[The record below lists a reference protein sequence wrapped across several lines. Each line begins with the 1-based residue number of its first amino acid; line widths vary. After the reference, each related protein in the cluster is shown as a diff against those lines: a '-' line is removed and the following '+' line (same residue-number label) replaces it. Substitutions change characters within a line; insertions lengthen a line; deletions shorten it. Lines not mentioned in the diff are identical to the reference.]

1 MAADQNTP
9 KDPERGQGERQVSSL
24 FDYLQSPINRMQ
36 QWVSSGQLQSTIEQ
50 LQERAAQLDVGR
62 RLRALDE
69 VRQGVQIHVKK
80 QLEAYQQ
87 QNQEQSRVQA
97 PPVQADAP
105 PVQAEAT
112 PQPKP
117 KPKPKTSAKKARGKK
132 TSGTKP

>member
-9 KDPERGQGERQVSSL
+9 KDPESGQGERQVSSL
-24 FDYLQSPINRMQ
+24 FDYLQSPINRVQ
-36 QWVSSGQLQSTIEQ
+36 QWVSSGQLQSTIEH
-50 LQERAAQLDVGR
+50 LQERAGRAQVDVGR

-87 QNQEQSRVQA
+87 QSQEQGRDQ
-97 PPVQADAP
+97 AP

-117 KPKPKTSAKKARGKK
+117 KTKPSAKKASGKK
-132 TSGTKP
+132 SSGRKP